1 MANQVLERFHRA
13 LIEEI
18 QTQRPEYLTQPFT
31 VAEIYQNLVPY
42 GSHRDRI
49 GVEMNGDYEDAL
61 VRLLAGEGG
70 YLILDSKPALRNL
83 RAELDTPNP
92 NTGVYREFAAVDV
105 RLNQA
110 YLDLSH
116 EALDQL
122 PDLYE
127 QLEAEDPVAMTDLA
141 PAEGNASAEEMGV
154 VPPGVDIFADA
165 RGPAAVSADL
175 DVHAAAA
182 AVGGGDD
189 AEAASGAG
197 AAGGNGAAPDEGA
210 AFEAG
215 GLESDSHESEAHEPD
230 EADDEAQDSDPA
242 DADDVAAEASTRRTP
257 LEPEFVEEEPEP
269 AEVPQR
275 RGSMPGESCLW
286 CRADLP
292 ERETLNF
299 CPFCGTDASLVPC
312 PECGDEVEP
321 GWRFCVSCGTE
332 VDA

>member
-1 MANQVLERFHRA
+1 MSDQVLERFHRA

-70 YLILDSKPALRNL
+70 YLILDSEPALKNL
-83 RAELDTPNP
+83 RKELETPNP

-110 YLDLSH
+110 YLDLST

-127 QLEAEDPVAMTDLA
+127 ELEAEDPIAMTDLA
-141 PAEGNASAEEMGV
+141 PSEGHATAEELGV
-154 VPPGVDIFADA
+154 VPPGVDIFSDGAGPTSGVDDPQADETE
-165 RGPAAVSADL
+165 GTAVSN
-175 DVHAAAA
+175 
-182 AVGGGDD
+182 G
-189 AEAASGAG
+189 SG
-197 AAGGNGAAPDEGA
+197 PEM
-210 AFEAG
+210 
-215 GLESDSHESEAHEPD
+215 
-230 EADDEAQDSDPA
+230 
-242 DADDVAAEASTRRTP
+242 DADEPPRAEASPKRSP
-257 LEPEFVEEEPEP
+257 LMPEFVEDEAEEASADGGER
-269 AEVPQR
+269 A
-275 RGSMPGESCLW
+275 GSAPGDSCLW

-292 ERETLNF
+292 KRDTLNF
-299 CPFCGTDASLVPC
+299 CPYCGTDTRLVPC

-321 GWRFCVSCGTE
+321 GWRFCASCGTE
-332 VDA
+332 VD